1 MLRIGCVTC
10 AKASQEHEEC
20 HVFLQPN
27 GEAME
32 VQQSHCH
39 AYLIST
45 IGMTS
50 WQASKLHKLVVL
62 IDASCFPGS

>member
-1 MLRIGCVTC
+1 MARWLPSLISHMLRIGCVTC
-10 AKASQEHEEC
+10 AKTSQEHEEC

-39 AYLIST
+39 AISHLNHWNDF
-45 IGMTS
+45 M
-50 WQASKLHKLVVL
+50 AS
-62 IDASCFPGS
+62 